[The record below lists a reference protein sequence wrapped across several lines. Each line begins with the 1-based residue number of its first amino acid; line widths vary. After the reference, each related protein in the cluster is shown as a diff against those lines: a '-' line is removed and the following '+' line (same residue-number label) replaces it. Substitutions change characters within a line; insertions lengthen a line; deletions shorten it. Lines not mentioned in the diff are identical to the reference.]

1 MRGLSV
7 FLFSILALLLTGTPT
22 AARNE
27 GFIQRGTLNDGAPFE
42 EVLLRVEEENSLIRI
57 TMLPTSGD
65 LDTLLYLVDQ
75 RGTIVAENDDR
86 SRAGASSGSYI
97 EFAQA
102 AAGEY
107 RIIATRYN
115 VTRGKTSG
123 DFELSVEI
131 LPGTTRLPDYDLS
144 DTALLAAGFPPV
156 EPRPQADWT
165 ILAYYGG
172 DTNLEAGI
180 LDDFKEFELAG
191 GSVDRVRIILLMDRH
206 PEFSQASGNWASAR
220 IFEVDEDRSG
230 RPESSEALV
239 LDTTPLAD
247 LGDFDSG
254 DGENFARF
262 LAWGARSFPARNYVL
277 ALASHGA
284 GWEGIITDY
293 STGNILSLPELRQA
307 LASAQQAADIERFAL
322 LINDACLMASVEYHA
337 VMREAFDFSLASPEI
352 VVNPALDMTLFAQSV
367 KGSPAEIDLPSLGRL
382 LIDTYMQRDVAQR
395 RASDKEFLT
404 NALIDL
410 NRFQSVD
417 EAVESFAA
425 IINENPELH
434 AAMLGAARQAAYVY
448 TGFLDQNTLIDLGSF
463 MREVVK
469 RSSDIRVLDA
479 AQIVLR
485 ALQASLVYSE
495 AGERVSRRIAN
506 SYHNIY
512 FPGSRRQL
520 SDAYFLNTSLP
531 EWSRMLRNYFNALTP
546 KVWTRDNQFLFH
558 PPVAPSA
565 IISNFYPSAKI
576 STAWPAQID
585 LEIVGRKIFS
595 VAFLADQIQS
605 DGSSIRYAF
614 DELTIYDDRGDPSVW
629 ASGAEQASFLWDV
642 LIPEL
647 SDGQIAYPELASLT
661 GDILLLEARYQAPGT
676 EAWYDIALL
685 FGSSDGEIQSIVS
698 RDSSSEALGVLD
710 DLPPDSRIQIYRSLV
725 SVDGVAER
733 VPGNEYRWDRNNLR
747 LHWKPAPDGLYRLGF
762 LVRSFGGETALA
774 SVEVQVE
781 QPSDA
786 DQVRGYTDS
795 MNGFNLQFPSE
806 FPEPEIGD
814 YGILSS
820 INEAGSL
827 GFSFIPIV
835 LPVYAPDEDN
845 LEAMLARFEEEA
857 FGYSIDTSTLEKFRV
872 GDSEGYTFTLIDA
885 NGDAYQGYAIPVNEY
900 RWLFFWLAGDPADPD
915 YARLAR
921 MLLQRSSVLSAE
933 DLETERRGLW
943 RINAYSTLPEIR
955 IPVRRDWEA
964 RIRDEDFWLVFA
976 GPDQRSFLRLAL
988 FEGSDAEALADRLL
1002 AEQVSTDGVNFKAEE
1017 RRSYYGEYHNWR
1029 TTLYQIERQNVPTL
1043 GRLYTMNV
1051 PDSASIVAV
1060 WFETPTAEEAE
1071 NQRIATIFEPMLD
1084 GLYVPSIVRS
1094 VRLEELGIT
1103 LTVPRSWLSPQYEE
1117 DSPEISILAGDFSET
1132 LIIYPVLDAA
1142 MTLNDFA
1149 QVVADEYGA
1158 EMEEL
1163 IPARYAGQEGLEL
1176 LLRWEDEAYAAQAF
1190 VVPGIVPE
1198 SFVAFLLLSES
1209 EYAPVPVEERFA
1221 QLMTT
1226 LRFDG
1231 IAAEAS
1237 RHSLTSASG
1246 EGHPALQWYEDL
1258 ERGFYFPVPAL
1269 WDQRE
1274 LVEFS
1279 ESGRLWTSPSEAN
1292 ALLLDYFSADISPES
1307 ALESIQIQP
1316 QTLGWSSIDQV
1327 DVLRFQGEGMA
1338 YTGEDSLVSG
1348 FAFTVESLNETVVIS
1363 FYTMQPD
1370 SKLEALAEMAFEGL
1384 GFFEAVAEDKNVDEE
1399 AFSDGVR
1406 RYQNAA
1412 YNVTFE
1418 YPEEFGPFA
1427 YDTDFEGDLAY
1438 SDAGDEI
1445 SVALYDAAGLDL
1457 ADYAAADG
1465 YEISSEFDV
1474 GGLDAA
1480 LVFGEFEEN
1489 EDAVPLGGILI
1500 HFADEDAVLEI
1511 LVLSSN
1517 PDTMVQAIETIL
1529 NSLSLMD
1536 SAVRSPQ
1543 RPLRF
1548 SRTRPRMQMPSP
1560 PPTRSVTPDT
1570 RSTALAADRFEYVD
1584 RTLGFALALPSG
1596 WPAPEY
1602 DPMEDRYASSSPDG
1616 SQHLELRVFYEEVS
1630 NLASFVQFHYP
1641 SATGIL
1647 PENHP
1652 AALLARFDYLIPPDA
1667 GQAAA
1672 RGLGTAFYAE
1682 QAQAAVIITLDSSA
1696 PTDLTSGT
1704 ISGPTPLDLAFEE
1717 VLASLRLLPQEQSR
1731 PTPQMLLRQFMNSA
1745 YGFTIE
1751 YPLIWDNMRFDA
1763 ETQWFVSLSEG
1774 TTEALYIYVVTE
1786 HDGTLESVIDA
1797 VVERGRMQIAS
1808 EPRAAQIAGVEGLEF
1823 DLSYKYNG
1831 IWTGRCVAILHRGV
1845 GLVFSLELM
1854 STPED
1859 AARLFNLFAST
1870 VTLLP

>member
-1 MRGLSV
+1 MRGFYV
-7 FLFSILALLLTGTPT
+7 FLFSILALLLTGTPA
-22 AARNE
+22 AARND
-27 GFIQRGTLNDGAPFE
+27 GFIQRGTLNDASPFE
-42 EVLLRVEEENSLIRI
+42 EILLHVDEDNSLLRI

-75 RGTIVAENDDR
+75 RDTIVAENDDR

-102 AAGEY
+102 SAGEY

-131 LPGTTRLPDYDLS
+131 LPGAVQLPNYDLS
-144 DTALLAAGFPPV
+144 DAALLAAGFPPV
-156 EPRPQADWT
+156 EPRPEADWT
-165 ILAYYGG
+165 VLAYYGG

-191 GSVDRVRIILLMDRH
+191 GSADRVRIVLLMDRH

-220 IFEVDEDRSG
+220 VFEVNEDRSG
-230 RPESSEALV
+230 RADSSDALV

-254 DGENFARF
+254 AGENFARF

-284 GWEGIITDY
+284 AWEGIITDY

-307 LASAQQAADIERFAL
+307 LTSAQQAASIDRFAL

-337 VMREAFDFSLASPEI
+337 IMREAFNFSLASPEI
-352 VVNPALDMTLFAQSV
+352 VVNPALDMTLFAQSI
-367 KGSPAEIDLPSLGRL
+367 KDSPAEIDLPSLGRL
-382 LIDTYMQRDVAQR
+382 LINTYMQRDVAQR

-404 NALIDL
+404 NALVDL
-410 NRFQSVD
+410 NRFQAVD

-434 AAMLGAARQAAYVY
+434 AAMLGTARQAAYVY
-448 TGFLDQNTLIDLGSF
+448 TGFLDQNTLVDLGSF

-469 RSSDIRVLDA
+469 RSSDVRVLEA
-479 AQIVLR
+479 AQVVLR

-495 AGERVSRRIAN
+495 AGERASRRIAH

-565 IISNFYPSAKI
+565 IISSFYPREKI
-576 STAWPAQID
+576 SAAWPAQID
-585 LEIVGRKIFS
+585 LEIVGRKVFS

-614 DELTIYDDRGDPSVW
+614 DELAIYDDRGDPSIW
-629 ASGAEQASFLWDV
+629 ASGVEQASFLWDV

-647 SDGQIAYPELASLT
+647 SDGQVAYPELASLT
-661 GDILLLEARYQAPGT
+661 EDILLLEARYQAPET

-685 FGSSDGEIQSIVS
+685 FGSSDGKIQSIVS
-698 RDSSSEALGVLD
+698 RDNSSEALGVID

-733 VPGNEYRWDRNNLR
+733 IPGNEYRWNRNSLR
-747 LHWKPAPDGLYRLGF
+747 LNWKPAPDGLYRLGF

-781 QPSDA
+781 QPGDA

-795 MNGFNLQFPSE
+795 VNGFNLQFPSD

-814 YGILSS
+814 YSILSS

-827 GFSFIPIV
+827 GFSFISIV
-835 LPVYAPDEDN
+835 LPIYSPGEEN
-845 LEAMLARFEEEA
+845 LEAMLTRFEEEA
-857 FGYSIDTSTLEKFRV
+857 FAYSIDATTLERFRI
-872 GDSEGYTFTLIDA
+872 GETEGYTFTLIDTEE
-885 NGDAYQGYAIPVNEY
+885 GEYQGYAIPINEY
-900 RWLFFWLAGDPADPD
+900 RWLFLWLEGDPEDPD
-915 YARLAR
+915 YAKLERI
-921 MLLQRSSVLSAE
+921 LLQRSSVFNAE
-933 DLETERRGLW
+933 ELETERLGVW

-955 IPVRRDWEA
+955 IPVRGDWEDT
-964 RIRDEDFWLVFA
+964 IRDEDFWLVFT

-988 FEGSDAEALADRLL
+988 FEGSDAEALANRLL
-1002 AEQVSTDGVNFKAEE
+1002 VEEIGVDGTNLTTNEL
-1017 RRSYYGEYHNWR
+1017 RNYYGEYHNWR
-1029 TTLYQIERQNVPTL
+1029 TTLYQIEREGVSML

-1051 PDSASIVAV
+1051 PDSTSLVAI
-1060 WFETPTAEEAE
+1060 WFETPAAEEAE
-1071 NQRIATIFEPMLD
+1071 NQRITTIFEPMLD
-1084 GLYVPSIVRS
+1084 GLYVPGIVRP
-1094 VRLEELGIT
+1094 VRDEELGIT
-1103 LTVPRSWLSPQYEE
+1103 LTVPRSWLSPQYDE
-1117 DSPEISILAGDFSET
+1117 DSPEITVIAADFSEA
-1132 LIIYPVLDAA
+1132 LIILPIQDAA
-1142 MTLNDFA
+1142 TSLNDFA
-1149 QVVADEYGA
+1149 QIIADEYGA
-1158 EMEEL
+1158 ELEEL
-1163 IPARYAGQEGLEL
+1163 IPARYGGKEGLEL
-1176 LLRWEDEAYAAQAF
+1176 RLRWEDEAYAAQAF

-1198 SFVAFLLLSES
+1198 SFVAFLLISET
-1209 EYAPVPVEERFA
+1209 EYAQVPVEERFA
-1221 QLMTT
+1221 QLLAT

-1231 IAAEAS
+1231 IAAELP
-1237 RHSLTSASG
+1237 RHSLSAANG
-1246 EGHPALQWYEDL
+1246 EGRPALQWYEDL
-1258 ERGFYFPVPAL
+1258 ERGFYFPIPAL
-1269 WDQRE
+1269 WDWRE
-1274 LVEFS
+1274 LVEFG

-1292 ALLLDYFSADISPES
+1292 ALLFDYFSADISPES
-1307 ALESIQIQP
+1307 ALENLQIQP
-1316 QTLGWSSIDQV
+1316 QTLEWSSIDQV

-1338 YTGEDSLVSG
+1338 YTGEHSLVSG
-1348 FAFTVESLNETVVIS
+1348 FAFKVESLDETVVIS

-1370 SKLEALAEMAFEGL
+1370 SKLEALAELAFAEL
-1384 GFFEAVAEDKNVDEE
+1384 GFFEPVTDEDFNIEEEESSDE
-1399 AFSDGVR
+1399 AR
-1406 RYQNAA
+1406 RYQNPE
-1412 YNVTFE
+1412 YNVVFE
-1418 YPEEFGPFA
+1418 YPGEFGPFA
-1427 YDTDFEGDLAY
+1427 YEADFEVDLAY

-1457 ADYAAADG
+1457 ADYAATDG

-1474 GGLDAA
+1474 GGADAA
-1480 LVFGEFEEN
+1480 LIFGEFEE
-1489 EDAVPLGGILI
+1489 DGDILPLGGILI
-1500 HFADEDAVLEI
+1500 YFADDDAVLEI
-1511 LVLSSN
+1511 LVFSSN
-1517 PDTMVQAIETIL
+1517 PDTMIQVLETIL

-1536 SAVRSPQ
+1536 SAGHTRTSA
-1543 RPLRF
+1543 RF
-1548 SRTRPRMQMPSP
+1548 SRNRSRLQMPP
-1560 PPTRSVTPDT
+1560 PPAPASTTHEGRSISP
-1570 RSTALAADRFEYVD
+1570 APDRFEYVD
-1584 RTLGFALALPSG
+1584 RTAGFAFVMPTG
-1596 WPAPEY
+1596 WPPLVY
-1602 DPMEDRYASSSPDG
+1602 DPIQDLYAATSPEDTL
-1616 SQHLELRVFYEEVS
+1616 HLQLRVFYEEVS
-1630 NLASFVQFHYP
+1630 NLASFVQYYYP
-1641 SATGIL
+1641 TATGIL
-1647 PENHP
+1647 PETHRTT
-1652 AALLARFDYLIPPDA
+1652 LLARFAYQISPD
-1667 GQAAA
+1667 GEQSAA
-1672 RGLGTAFYAE
+1672 RGLGAAFYVE
-1682 QAQAAVIITLDSSA
+1682 QAQAAVVITLDSNAAS
-1696 PTDLTSGT
+1696 DLSNVTA
-1704 ISGPTPLDLAFEE
+1704 PTPLDRAFEE
-1717 VLASLRLLPQEQSR
+1717 VLASLRLLPQEQLR
-1731 PTPQMLLRQFMNSA
+1731 PTPPMLLRQFMNSA

-1751 YPLIWDNMRFDA
+1751 YPLIWDNMRFDT

-1786 HDGTLESVIDA
+1786 HDGTLESVIDT
-1797 VVERGRMQIAS
+1797 VIGRGRMQITS
-1808 EPRAAQIAGVEGLEF
+1808 EPQPAQIAGIEGLEF
-1823 DLSYKYNG
+1823 DVTYKYNG
-1831 IWTGRCVAILHRGV
+1831 IWMGRCIAVLHRGV

-1859 AARLFNLFAST
+1859 AERLFDLFANT

>member
-1 MRGLSV
+1 MRGFSV
-7 FLFSILALLLTGTPT
+7 FLISILALLLTRTPT
-22 AARNE
+22 AARSD
-27 GFIQRGTLNDGAPFE
+27 GFIQRGTVNDASPFE
-42 EVLLRVEEENSLIRI
+42 EVLLRVDEDNSLLRI

-86 SRAGASSGSYI
+86 SRTGASSGSYI

-115 VTRGKTSG
+115 VSRGKTSG

-131 LPGTTRLPDYDLS
+131 LPGTARLPDYDLS
-144 DTALLAAGFPPV
+144 DAALLAAGFPPV
-156 EPRPQADWT
+156 EPRPEADWT

-191 GSVDRVRIILLMDRH
+191 GSADRVRIILLMDRH

-230 RPESSEALV
+230 RPESSDALI

-307 LASAQQAADIERFAL
+307 LTTAQQAASIDRFAL
-322 LINDACLMASVEYHA
+322 LINDACLMASVEYHT

-367 KGSPAEIDLPSLGRL
+367 KDSPAEIDLPNLGRL
-382 LIDTYMQRDVAQR
+382 LINTYMQRDVAQR

-404 NALIDL
+404 NALVDL
-410 NRFQSVD
+410 NRFQSVE
-417 EAVESFAA
+417 EAVEAFAA
-425 IINENPELH
+425 VINENPELH
-434 AAMLGAARQAAYVY
+434 AAMLGAARQSAYVY

-469 RSSDIRVLDA
+469 RSSDVRVLEA

-495 AGERVSRRIAN
+495 AGERASRRIAH

-565 IISNFYPSAKI
+565 IISSFYPREKI

-585 LEIVGRKIFS
+585 LEIVGRKVFS

-614 DELTIYDDRGDPSVW
+614 DELTIYDDRGDPSIW
-629 ASGAEQASFLWDV
+629 ASGVEQASFLWDV

-647 SDGQIAYPELASLT
+647 SDGQVAYPELASLT
-661 GDILLLEARYQAPGT
+661 EDILLLEARYQAPET

-725 SVDGVAER
+725 SVDGVTER
-733 VPGNEYRWDRNNLR
+733 VPGNEYRWNRNSLR
-747 LHWKPAPDGLYRLGF
+747 LNWRPAPDGLYRLGF

-781 QPSDA
+781 QPDDA

-795 MNGFNLQFPSE
+795 VNGFNLQFASD

-820 INEAGSL
+820 INEAGSI
-827 GFSFIPIV
+827 GFSLIPIV
-835 LPVYAPDEDN
+835 LPVYSPGKEN

-857 FGYSIDTSTLEKFRV
+857 FAYSIDTPTLEKFRV
-872 GDSEGYTFTLIDA
+872 GESEGYTFTLIDA
-885 NGDAYQGYAIPVNEY
+885 AGEEYQGYTVPVNEY
-900 RWLFFWLAGDPADPD
+900 RWLFLWLFGDPTDPD
-915 YARLAR
+915 YATLEST
-921 MLLQRSSVLSAE
+921 LLQRSSVFSAE

-943 RINAYSTLPEIR
+943 SINAYSTLPEIR

-964 RIRDEDFWLVFA
+964 TIRDEDFWLVFN

-1002 AEQVSTDGVNFKAEE
+1002 VEEISADGGNLTTDE

-1029 TTLYQIERQNVPTL
+1029 TTLYQIERENVSML
-1043 GRLYTMNV
+1043 GRLYTMSV
-1051 PDSASIVAV
+1051 PDSTSMVAV
-1060 WFETPTAEEAE
+1060 WFETPAAEEAE

-1084 GLYVPSIVRS
+1084 GLYVPSIVRP
-1094 VRLEELGIT
+1094 VRDEELGIT
-1103 LTVPRSWLSPQYEE
+1103 LTVPRSWLSPQYDE
-1117 DSPEISILAGDFSET
+1117 DSPEITVIAADFSET
-1132 LIIYPVLDAA
+1132 LIILPAQDVA
-1142 MTLNDFA
+1142 TSLNDFA
-1149 QVVADEYGA
+1149 QIIADEYGA
-1158 EMEEL
+1158 ELEEM
-1163 IPARYAGQEGLEL
+1163 IPARYGGQEGLEL
-1176 LLRWEDEAYAAQAF
+1176 LLRWEDEAYTAQAF

-1198 SFVAFLLLSES
+1198 SFVAFLLLSET
-1209 EYAPVPVEERFA
+1209 EYAQVPVEERFA
-1221 QLMTT
+1221 QLMAT

-1231 IAAEAS
+1231 IAAEPP

-1246 EGHPALQWYEDL
+1246 QGRPALQWYEDL
-1258 ERGFYFPVPAL
+1258 ERGFYFPIPAL
-1269 WDQRE
+1269 WDWRE

-1316 QTLGWSSIDQV
+1316 QTLEWSNIDQV

-1370 SKLEALAEMAFEGL
+1370 SKLEALAELAFAEL
-1384 GFFEAVAEDKNVDEE
+1384 GFFEPVAEDEDFDIEEEESSDET
-1399 AFSDGVR
+1399 R
-1406 RYQNAA
+1406 RYQKPE
-1412 YNVTFE
+1412 YNVVFE
-1418 YPEEFGPFA
+1418 YPEEFGPFT
-1427 YDTDFEGDLAY
+1427 YDAAFEGDLAY

-1445 SVALYDAAGLDL
+1445 SVALYDAAGLEL

-1474 GGLDAA
+1474 GGVDAA
-1480 LVFGEFEEN
+1480 LIFGEFEE
-1489 EDAVPLGGILI
+1489 DGDILPLGGILI
-1500 HFADEDAVLEI
+1500 YFPDDDAVLEI

-1517 PDTMVQAIETIL
+1517 PDTMIQVLETML

-1536 SAVRSPQ
+1536 SAGHTRTSA
-1543 RPLRF
+1543 RF
-1548 SRTRPRMQMPSP
+1548 SRNRSRLQMPP
-1560 PPTRSVTPDT
+1560 PPPPGSTTPEG
-1570 RSTALAADRFEYVD
+1570 RNISSAPDRFEYVD
-1584 RTLGFALALPSG
+1584 RTLGFAFAMPGG
-1596 WPAPEY
+1596 WPAPDY
-1602 DPMEDRYASSSPDG
+1602 DPLEDRFTSSSPDG
-1616 SQHLELRVFYEEVS
+1616 SQRLVLRVFYEEVS

-1641 SATGIL
+1641 SATEIL
-1647 PENHP
+1647 PELHP
-1652 AALLARFDYLIPPDA
+1652 AILLASFTYQVLPDA
-1667 GQAAA
+1667 AQSAA
-1672 RGLGTAFYAE
+1672 RGLGAAFYVE
-1682 QAQAAVIITLDSSA
+1682 QAQAAVIITLDSGA
-1696 PTDLTSGT
+1696 PADLSSTT
-1704 ISGPTPLDLAFEE
+1704 APTPLDLAFEE

-1751 YPLIWDNMRFDA
+1751 YPLIWDNMRFDT

-1786 HDGTLESVIDA
+1786 HAGTLESVIDT
-1797 VVERGRMQIAS
+1797 VIGRGRMQITS
-1808 EPRAAQIAGVEGLEF
+1808 EPQPAQIAGIEGLEF
-1823 DLSYKYNG
+1823 DVTYKYNG
-1831 IWTGRCVAILHRGV
+1831 IWVGRCIAVLHRGV
-1845 GLVFSLELM
+1845 GLIFSLELM

-1859 AARLFNLFAST
+1859 AERLFDLFANT